1 MNILLVEPDPHA
13 RNALCTQLE
22 ELGHHAVC
30 VADGDEAMRLLPQ
43 HKCELVLSNGEADR
57 RRPPTLSTR
66 IRTAPEL
73 SETYIVLYF
82 HSAEELGAAASDNM
96 DPDDVLVFPLRGD
109 ELRTRLRTAARFL
122 HHRHVAAEQKAL
134 LSRLIEK
141 LGSALGIVQ
150 SDLRAASEIQLSLL
164 PTESHVHPSV
174 EVDWLVLPSSFLCGD
189 NLNYF
194 VVQNDYL
201 IFYHLDVAGH
211 GIPSAL
217 LSVTLN
223 QLLSPQPG
231 SPMMRF
237 DPSLDLKRV
246 IPPVDVVKEL
256 NARFLPQGDSY
267 FTIIYGIFD
276 LKTRQVSMCQAGHPT
291 PLRTAAD
298 GAVTP
303 IGDGGFPVGLW
314 PGITYEETTTVLEP
328 GQKLVLYSDGLLSCL
343 NRQGAHYSLDRLK
356 KLLSNMAAC
365 PCGDLLQA
373 VQRDIESWTEG
384 RMLPDDISILIL
396 ESKAV

>member
-57 RRPPTLSTR
+57 RRTPTLSTR
-66 IRTAPEL
+66 IRTAPKL

-246 IPPVDVVKEL
+246 IPPVEVVQEL

-291 PLRTAAD
+291 PLHTAAD